1 MEKHLVKKPVANV
14 FERTYERRNAKL
26 HPKVDCRAICR
37 GKKRSE
43 SSKRQRRKEKT
54 VALPACIVFRAPV
67 IGEVRCLF
75 GGIAQLG
82 ERLPCKQEASG
93 SNPLIS
99 TNLGR

>member
-1 MEKHLVKKPVANV
+1 MRSFILRSIAEQSA
-14 FERTYERRNAKL
+14 EE
-26 HPKVDCRAICR
+26 
-37 GKKRSE
+37 KKRSE

-99 TNLGR
+99 TNPGRGQTGS

>member
-1 MEKHLVKKPVANV
+1 MRSFILRSIAEQSA
-14 FERTYERRNAKL
+14 EE
-26 HPKVDCRAICR
+26 
-37 GKKRSE
+37 KKRSE

-82 ERLPCKQEASG
+82 ERLPCKQEAIG
-93 SNPLIS
+93 SNPFIS
-99 TNLGR
+99 TIRAHSSVG

>member
-1 MEKHLVKKPVANV
+1 MRSFILRSIAEQSA
-14 FERTYERRNAKL
+14 EE
-26 HPKVDCRAICR
+26 
-37 GKKRSE
+37 KKRSE

-54 VALPACIVFRAPV
+54 VALPACVVFRAPV